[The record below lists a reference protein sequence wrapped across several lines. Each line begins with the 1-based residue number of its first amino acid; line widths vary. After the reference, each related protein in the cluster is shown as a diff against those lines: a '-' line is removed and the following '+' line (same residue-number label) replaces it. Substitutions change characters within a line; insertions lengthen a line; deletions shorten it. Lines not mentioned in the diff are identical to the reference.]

1 MSNRRLVRAAAVFS
15 GLALILAACGDDGD
29 DEAST
34 EGTSASG
41 AEETTTT
48 AEGGGGAATGG
59 GDGVLTI
66 GTLLPETGS
75 LAFLGPPEVA
85 GVQLAIDE
93 INAAGGVLG
102 QDIVLVTGDSGDTST
117 DIANQTTD
125 RLLEEGVDGII
136 GAASSGVTLTVI
148 EKITS
153 AGVIQISPAN
163 TSTELTTTDDNGGF
177 YFRTAP
183 PDVFQ
188 GGILGDLFV
197 ESGCAR
203 VGVFALDDPYGTGLA
218 DEVSGAVT
226 AAGGEVP
233 ADGVIIYDPA
243 ATTFDAEVQQMV
255 GVNPDCI
262 GVFGFDES
270 ARLVATMAE
279 QGIGPADVQVFG
291 SDGNMGFAFGDQLED
306 ASVLAGMRGTTPFG
320 ERAFGEFQDRLLA
333 VDPDLRDLNYAG
345 ESYDA
350 VVLLALAAIQAESD
364 DPADMQPLIND
375 LTRGGEKCE
384 DFASCLAII
393 EAGGDVDYDGISG
406 PLEFSDVGEPTFASF
421 GILEFDAEG
430 QIIIPVE
437 EFRTANT

>member
-1 MSNRRLVRAAAVFS
+1 MNRRRLVRAAAVFA
-15 GLALILAACGDDGD
+15 GLALFMTACGDD
-29 DEAST
+29 SPSS
-34 EGTSASG
+34 SA
-41 AEETTTT
+41 TTTT
-48 AEGGGGAATGG
+48 AGGSDTTVGSATGA

-75 LAFLGPPEVA
+75 LAFLGPPEIA
-85 GVQLAIDE
+85 GVQMAIEE

-102 QDIVLVTGDSGDTST
+102 EDIVLVESDSGDTST
-117 DIANQTTD
+117 DIANQSVD
-125 RLLEEGVDGII
+125 RLLEEGVDAII

-148 EKITS
+148 DKITD

-163 TSTELTTTDDNGGF
+163 TSTELTDHPDNGF

-188 GGILGDLFV
+188 GGVLGDLFV
-197 ESGCAR
+197 EADCAR
-203 VGVFALDDPYGTGLA
+203 VGIFALDDPYGTGLA
-218 DEVSGAVT
+218 DEVESAVT
-226 AAGGEVP
+226 DAGGEVP
-233 ADGVIIYDPA
+233 ADAKIIYDPQ

-255 GVNPDCI
+255 GANPDCI

-291 SDGNMGFAFGDQLED
+291 SDGNMGFAFGDQLDD

-320 ERAFGEFQDRLLA
+320 ERAFGEFGDRLLA
-333 VDPDLRDLNYAG
+333 FNPELRDLNYAG

-350 VVLLALAAIQAESD
+350 VILLALAAEQAGSD
-364 DPADMQPLIND
+364 DPAEMQAVIND

-384 DFASCLAII
+384 DFAACLALVQ
-393 EAGGDVDYDGISG
+393 AGTDVDYDGIGG
-406 PLEFSDVGEPTFASF
+406 PLEFTDVGEPSVASF
-421 GILEFDAEG
+421 GILEFDEAG

-437 EFRTANT
+437 QFVIVE